1 MHPARSGSAKHHAGL
16 PVEAEPL
23 ELGVTLLPL
32 RSDSADAD
40 LVTHDLDGFLAG
52 VDVIK
57 LLSVVTISCSF
68 SPWQYFRT
76 SIIIGGEARA
86 YPREAH
92 TLVPRSKDKL
102 LASSVINGLLGQN
115 TLAYYAGEA
124 AEGEHSERLTLSF
137 G

>member
-1 MHPARSGSAKHHAGL
+1 MHPARSGSAKHHTGL

-57 LLSVVTISCSF
+57 LLSVVTISCSV
-68 SPWQYFRT
+68 SPWQF
-76 SIIIGGEARA
+76 
-86 YPREAH
+86 
-92 TLVPRSKDKL
+92 
-102 LASSVINGLLGQN
+102 
-115 TLAYYAGEA
+115 
-124 AEGEHSERLTLSF
+124 F
-137 G
+137 